1 MKRTTCAAIFA
12 TFLSSLVMHAASAQ
26 AVPKYDLRDI
36 TVGMPVGDLP
46 DAGYVNLACA
56 QDPERKLN
64 AWSAWRDCPADDQAK
79 RAVRFEFDPETSRD
93 GTLVAGHPVLLTAL
107 IDDKGAVTGLTIE
120 TDPKARLYIRK
131 KAFLFGNQVKSRYGA
146 EGWDCKELQPTSGE
160 QPVGGVFLRE
170 VCSKAVPGR
179 TLTVERDLF
188 RKPDQDAKSFVDQ
201 TLVRITKQAK

>member
-1 MKRTTCAAIFA
+1 MKRTACTAIFA
-12 TFLSSLVMHAASAQ
+12 ALLMSLAMHPASAQ
-26 AVPKYDLRDI
+26 VPKYDLRDI

-46 DAGYVNLACA
+46 DTGYVNLACA
-56 QDPERKLN
+56 KDPERKLN
-64 AWSAWRDCPADDQAK
+64 AWSAWRDCPADDQAR
-79 RAVRFEFDPETSRD
+79 RAIRFEFDPETSRE

-107 IDDKGAVTGLTIE
+107 IDDKGTVAGLTIE

-146 EGWDCKELQPTSGE
+146 EGWDCKELQPTYGE

-201 TLVRITKQAK
+201 TLVRITSETK